1 MNDNKFQDFLQWV
14 GYLLAGV
21 AVTAFI
27 LIILGA
33 LL

>member
-1 MNDNKFQDFLQWV
+1 MPDNKFQDFLQWA

-21 AVTAFI
+21 AVTALI
-27 LIILGA
+27 LIVLGA

>member
-1 MNDNKFQDFLQWV
+1 MPDNKFQDFLQWA

-21 AVTAFI
+21 VVTAII
-27 LIILGA
+27 LLILGA

>member
-1 MNDNKFQDFLQWV
+1 MKDDKFQDFLQWA

-21 AVTAFI
+21 VVTALI
-27 LIILGA
+27 LIVLGW